1 MLDAETWLTV
11 QEAMEAGLV
20 DEITGGGDSI
30 IPSQVMNA
38 VGGGLRALGGA
49 GGLPSAAE
57 LRERKAAMDS
67 AAAPSGAD
75 PADDP
80 LEEPGIKARLTA
92 SLSLKK
98 YY

>member
-1 MLDAETWLTV
+1 MDVLV
-11 QEAMEAGLV
+11 PAGR
-20 DEITGGGDSI
+20 EG
-30 IPSQVMNA
+30 A